1 MVIAHMGPFELPL
14 GQTLSAEI
22 INKVL
27 VRTTVLAATSE
38 RGQWGVGQRFFLEGP
53 PGRLNEAM
61 ELVQRLMAEPVGGDG
76 NGDGNGDD
84 EPCPHPKGRW
94 DAWSEACSEAERAI
108 DQADL
113 VAEER
118 AADGSEDEADGDV
131 EEAYH
136 IAWLKGYAACQLE
149 FEQWQGDTQAHCGW
163 GHSSESQLHG
173 QASWSS
179 SERTWWGGGG

>member
-1 MVIAHMGPFELPL
+1 MFAKVFL
-14 GQTLSAEI
+14 QTD
-22 INKVL
+22 
-27 VRTTVLAATSE
+27 VRAYQRE
-38 RGQWGVGQRFFLEGP
+38 RGQWGRGQRLILEGP
-53 PGRLNEAM
+53 PERLAEAL
-61 ELVQRLMAEPVGGDG
+61 ELVQRLTSEPVGGEG
-76 NGDGNGDD
+76 HGDD
-84 EPCPHPKGRW
+84 EHLPFARTRW
-94 DAWSEACSEAERAI
+94 DSWSDACSEAERAI